1 LYVDLIG
8 IFCPGWVSYEAGYV
22 FVECII
28 YRIDAAERIDRYGV
42 PSTKERK
49 EEHGTHTHQTCPA
62 EVKVVFQQWQNSMS
76 KTHDGTQNGGF
87 SLGNHNTQHTS
98 LSCFQHT
105 LTGSYS
111 YRITQVAKAQCVKAY
126 DGHWAFEDRKHIELL
141 KEQM

>member
-1 LYVDLIG
+1 M
-8 IFCPGWVSYEAGYV
+8 PGWVSYEAGYV
-22 FVECII
+22 LVKRII
-28 YRIDAAERIDRYGV
+28 AIDATERIDRWSASTA
-42 PSTKERK
+42 STKERK

-62 EVKVVFQQWQNSMS
+62 EVKVVNSS
-76 KTHDGTQNGGF
+76 GKFDVKNTFVGTQNGGF